1 MRESNTTQLSKTGQR
16 QHAMNSSFRPDI
28 EGLRAV
34 AVLLVIAAHFDLPGF
49 SGGFIGVDIFFVISG
64 FLITGILLREQST
77 TGTIALG
84 RFYARRLRR
93 LLPALATMLVVTS
106 LLTSYLL
113 HESQYQEQG
122 IATAMAVMW
131 LSNIYFTFSDVDYFA
146 EESTSNAMLHT
157 WSLGVEEQFYLIWPL
172 AILLIFRYSKG
183 RSSQITAVRFF
194 TAITVI
200 SFCACMLFSV
210 SNPQF
215 SFYMMPT
222 RAWQFSAGAL
232 VWLLSRDKSL
242 SGSIALTLGGSGVLL
257 LLGALV
263 IIEPDSVYPS
273 ALALLPTLATCLLLW
288 AGSTNRQTV
297 IGTLLALQPMQRLGR
312 LSYSWYLWHWPVLI
326 IGEQLAPIKGHLG
339 NTLLALA
346 VSLFAAKLTYALIEN
361 PIRYGSAAR
370 IKTRWQIAL
379 AVFTMLLLNAQ
390 FLKWQNDTQSR
401 LATANHVF
409 VRALSD
415 VPTIYKQGCD
425 SWYQN
430 ADLNPCIYGKKDAQK
445 TAVLLGDSI
454 GAQWFPALERA
465 LDPTQWRLIVLTK
478 SSCPMVDEPYF
489 YARIGRE
496 YTECAEWR
504 AKAIAWLRQQS
515 IDRLFIGS
523 TASNAFSDE
532 QWQEGTRRILD
543 EFAHSAKAIYLLE
556 ANPTLR
562 VNGPQCLM
570 RHDTDHEAACQNP
583 AGPAQYTHVAELLRA
598 VAEKQPNTYWL
609 PTSKLVCPDGQC
621 QAMRDGTV
629 VYRDAQHLTASFVT
643 NTAPYFLEQIQRYE
657 KATQ

>member
-1 MRESNTTQLSKTGQR
+1 
-16 QHAMNSSFRPDI
+16 MNSFFRADI
-28 EGLRAV
+28 EGLRAI

-64 FLITGILLREQST
+64 FLITSILFREQSK

-93 LLPALATMLVVTS
+93 LLPALATMLVATS
-106 LLTSYLL
+106 LLTNYLL
-113 HESQYQEQG
+113 HESQYQGQG
-122 IATAMAVMW
+122 IATAMAVVW
-131 LSNIYFTFSDVDYFA
+131 LSNIYFTFSDVDYFGD
-146 EESTSNAMLHT
+146 ENIGNAMLHT

-172 AILLIFRYSKG
+172 AILLVARYCKG
-183 RSSQITAVRFF
+183 RNIQIATVRFF
-194 TAITVI
+194 TAITMI
-200 SFCACMLFSV
+200 SFCACILFSV

-232 VWLLSRDKSL
+232 VWLLSREKSA
-242 SGSIALTLGGSGVLL
+242 SGSIAQVLASSGILL
-257 LLGALV
+257 LLGALA
-263 IIEPDSVYPS
+263 IIEPNSVYPG
-273 ALALLPTLATCLLLW
+273 ALALLPTLAACLLLW
-288 AGSTNRQTV
+288 AGSISKQTI
-297 IGTLLALQPMQRLGR
+297 IGMLLAQQPMQRLGH

-339 NTLLALA
+339 HTLLALA
-346 VSLFAAKLTYALIEN
+346 VSLLAAILTYTLIEN

-370 IKTRWQIAL
+370 IKTRWQIVL

-390 FLKWQNDTQSR
+390 FLKWQTETQR
-401 LATANHVF
+401 QLATANQAF

-415 VPTIYKQGCD
+415 VPSIYKQGCD

-430 ADLNPCIYGKKDAQK
+430 ADLKPCIYGREDSQK
-445 TAVLLGDSI
+445 TAVLLGDSV

-465 LDPTQWRLIVLTK
+465 LDLTQWRLIVLTK
-478 SSCPMVDEPYF
+478 SSCPMVNESYF
-489 YARIGRE
+489 YERIGRE
-496 YTECAEWR
+496 YTECTEWR
-504 AKAIAWLRQQS
+504 EKAIAWLRQQQ
-515 IDRLFIGS
+515 IDHLFIGS
-523 TASNAFSDE
+523 TAAYAFSDE

-543 EFAHSAKAIYLLE
+543 KLAGNAKAVYLIE

-570 RHDTDHEAACQNP
+570 RNSADHEAACQNP
-583 AGPAQYTHVAELLRA
+583 AGSAQYIHVAELLRA
-598 VAEKQPNTYWL
+598 VTETRPNTYWL

-629 VYRDAQHLTASFVT
+629 IYRDSQHLTASFVASA
-643 NTAPYFLEQIQRYE
+643 APYFLEQIQRYE
-657 KATQ
+657 KATQE